1 VRTVEKIPCADE
13 FSSQLICEIGNG
25 CGGEWKTL
33 STFSP
38 AVLKQSDPLFD
49 MSLQNAKNPP
59 MVWFATVEIP
69 VGVAWRMS
77 PEAFIPA
84 VGPDELPL
92 VPSLAVNDHDRTLL
106 AVRTQESHDETIEPV
121 TWPGVVV
128 KL

>member
-1 VRTVEKIPCADE
+1 M
-13 FSSQLICEIGNG
+13 
-25 CGGEWKTL
+25 

-59 MVWFATVEIP
+59 TVWFATVEIL
-69 VGVAWRMS
+69 VGVAWSMT
-77 PEAFIPA
+77 PEALIPA

>member
-1 VRTVEKIPCADE
+1 
-13 FSSQLICEIGNG
+13 
-25 CGGEWKTL
+25 
-33 STFSP
+33 
-38 AVLKQSDPLFD
+38 
-49 MSLQNAKNPP
+49 
-59 MVWFATVEIP
+59 
-69 VGVAWRMS
+69 MS

-92 VPSLAVNDHDRTLL
+92 VPSLAVNDHERTLL